1 MAVKFSQ
8 FDVAAQISDI
18 DYLVGYKS
26 TENVQIDVQLLN
38 RTYDLSTVQS
48 GSDAD
53 VNLVPNTGTTDTV
66 KLEAGNNIT
75 LTVTGNVINIEAAND
90 AVSSVNAGA
99 GISVDQTTGAVTV
112 TNDAPDQTVSLT
124 DGGNMIITGT
134 YPNFTLASND
144 VVGAVSSVQSGSGI
158 SVDQTTGIVTVTN
171 SDPDQ
176 TVVLTDGTGITTSG
190 TYPDFTITNSAPDQT
205 VALTG
210 GTSIS
215 TSGTYPSFT
224 ITNDSPNATHTG
236 DVTGS
241 GALTI
246 AAGAVD
252 GGKISTSADV
262 QINSIGVGTAAP
274 TTAGL
279 IRATNDVV
287 AFYSSDKRLKDNIK
301 PIKGALDK
309 VSKLG
314 GYEFD
319 WNSKQDVYEGHDIG
333 VIAQEV
339 EAVFPELVTDRDNGY
354 KAVKYEK
361 LVPALIEAIKE
372 LKAEVESLK
381 SK

>member
-124 DGGNMIITGT
+124 DGGNMTITGT

-176 TVVLTDGTGITTSG
+176 TVTLTDGTGITTSG

-246 AAGAVD
+246 AD
-252 GGKISTSADV
+252 DIISYAKLGTEFKTSAALTTEVDFATAQV
-262 QINSIGVGTAAP
+262 FTKTLVAATTLTFANTGIGMVKDLVITGDFALTLPSGTTVAGVYDGTVSNLIQIVVTGAAEYWYSI
-274 TTAGL
+274 
-279 IRATNDVV
+279 
-287 AFYSSDKRLKDNIK
+287 
-301 PIKGALDK
+301 
-309 VSKLG
+309 SK
-314 GYEFD
+314 
-319 WNSKQDVYEGHDIG
+319 
-333 VIAQEV
+333 
-339 EAVFPELVTDRDNGY
+339 
-354 KAVKYEK
+354 
-361 LVPALIEAIKE
+361 AI
-372 LKAEVESLK
+372 
-381 SK
+381 